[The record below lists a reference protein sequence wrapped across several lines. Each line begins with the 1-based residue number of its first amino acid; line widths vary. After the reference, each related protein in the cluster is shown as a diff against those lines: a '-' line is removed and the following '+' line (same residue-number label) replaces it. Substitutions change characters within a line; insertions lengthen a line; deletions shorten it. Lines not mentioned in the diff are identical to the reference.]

1 MQFFR
6 FLWALL
12 LSYSIWVV
20 FIFSTIFYFQT
31 QQIEVQLIAAID
43 IEVNSGSVLY
53 PLLFD
58 AYTPINI
65 NDYLWYA
72 AFYIQYS
79 RKITFYYIKKELFF
93 FLPLKKVKKVKL
105 CLNWKMML
113 NLRKHSITSV
123 LPVIR
128 SVSVN
133 PGNNGNVQFTTV
145 SLKALSDQI
154 WIWYPG
160 FSSFKLFNFI
170 SLHQFAYTRNIAE
183 ISSKLN
189 IFLIQ
194 ISGINSVIFDKII

>member
-1 MQFFR
+1 MQFCR
-6 FLWALL
+6 FLCALL

-31 QQIEVQLIAAID
+31 QQIEVQVIAEID

-65 NDYLWYA
+65 NDYLRYA

-79 RKITFYYIKKELFF
+79 RKITFYYIKERIIFF
-93 FLPLKKVKKVKL
+93 SSIKKGEKVKL

-113 NLRKHSITSV
+113 NLRMHSITSI
-123 LPVIR
+123 LPFKR

-133 PGNNGNVQFTTV
+133 PGNNGNAKFTTV
-145 SLKALSDQI
+145 SLNALSYQI
-154 WIWYPG
+154 LIRYPG

-170 SLHQFAYTRNIAE
+170 CCF
-183 ISSKLN
+183 SSPVKKY
-189 IFLIQ
+189 
-194 ISGINSVIFDKII
+194 SGDII

>member
-1 MQFFR
+1 MCLTSKLFYMSR
-6 FLWALL
+6 FYIFYHFL
-12 LSYSIWVV
+12 LSDPTDRDTS
-20 FIFSTIFYFQT
+20 
-31 QQIEVQLIAAID
+31 
-43 IEVNSGSVLY
+43 NSGDWYRSQFGFSLC

-58 AYTPINI
+58 ASTPINI
-65 NDYLWYA
+65 NDYLRFA

-113 NLRKHSITSV
+113 NLRMHSITSV
-123 LPVIR
+123 LPVKR

-170 SLHQFAYTRNIAE
+170 CGF
-183 ISSKLN
+183 SSPVCVYKKH
-189 IFLIQ
+189 
-194 ISGINSVIFDKII
+194 SGDII